1 MVTVTFEIKSKI
13 YFEKGKKKK
22 FYRPG
27 DSFFF
32 VMQVIGNK
40 QFFKVGL
47 TKYDKYPFF
56 FNSNNMLLISSYV
69 TKFWSSSVSLALAE
83 IYFLNCLGAVWS
95 CLLAVI
101 CICPEL
107 LLLSLFSPLTEIS
120 KYWFATKNTSLDWD
134 LVILS
139 NTNSEMV
146 QKA

>member
-1 MVTVTFEIKSKI
+1 MKKVKRKSFTSQVTL
-13 YFEKGKKKK
+13 
-22 FYRPG
+22 
-27 DSFFF
+27 FFF

-47 TKYDKYPFF
+47 TKYNKYPFF

-69 TKFWSSSVSLALAE
+69 RKFWSSSVSLALAE

-107 LLLSLFSPLTEIS
+107 LLLPLFPPLTEIS